1 MTDSLVKKFPL
12 LALIFLVLITV
23 YATKYRS
30 ISGFNTASVPDDIQV
45 QNYISKIIAP
55 VTQAINNSANI
66 YTNTSAPPIFRSI
79 IQSVSSS
86 YESIMIS
93 LNKLNTPSITSTKN
107 TVYILPLLF
116 REAAISIQ
124 NTANIII
131 KNPAILSER
140 SLNSQFTS

>member
-1 MTDSLVKKFPL
+1 MRKKFPL

-23 YATKYRS
+23 YATKYRT
-30 ISGFNTASVPDDIQV
+30 ISGFNTASVPADVQV
-45 QNYISKIIAP
+45 INYISKIIAP

-140 SLNSQFTS
+140 SLNSQFPS

>member
-1 MTDSLVKKFPL
+1 LRKKFPL

-23 YATKYRS
+23 YATKYRT
-30 ISGFNTASVPDDIQV
+30 ISGFNTASVPADVQV
-45 QNYISKIIAP
+45 INYISKIIAP

-140 SLNSQFTS
+140 SLNSQFPS